1 MKKQVLSMLLA
12 MMMLLSVVGMN
23 VVPASAEEYTN
34 ATGLLL
40 DGQLR
45 MYEHQ
50 DGEDAWF
57 KFDLTTPGKL
67 NLKVMSYIDGNLG
80 VRLCNADLSET
91 LYSWYTNAGTAT
103 SPQTTSNDA
112 ILSSGTYYIKICDDW
127 SCETG
132 SYKISAT
139 FTPYT
144 VTNEVKG
151 TYDSPQIYTLGSEVV
166 HAITPTQTE
175 NWYRITIPTSGY
187 YVQRIRSNMGGGVSY
202 VLYNQDLTDTIASDA
217 WGTADG
223 SEAQE
228 GVNTQEIYMS
238 AGTYYVKLYKYYHN
252 GLYKYMLSPLTPE
265 NCNHEYETKQIIP
278 SYTQQGYTLYTCKKC
293 GHTYND
299 SYINKN
305 TVSQGVITNCTAG
318 KKKATITWYSDI
330 NASGYQ
336 IRYSTDKKLKK
347 SVKTV
352 NVSAKK
358 TSKVIK
364 KLKRKKKYYFQVRTY
379 VSENGQ
385 KIYGKWSKKKSV
397 KVK

>member
-1 MKKQVLSMLLA
+1 MKLKKQVLSMLLA

-67 NLKVMSYIDGNLG
+67 NLKVMSYIDGHLG

-175 NWYRITIPTSGY
+175 N
-187 YVQRIRSNMGGGVSY
+187 
-202 VLYNQDLTDTIASDA
+202 
-217 WGTADG
+217 
-223 SEAQE
+223 
-228 GVNTQEIYMS
+228 
-238 AGTYYVKLYKYYHN
+238 
-252 GLYKYMLSPLTPE
+252 
-265 NCNHEYETKQIIP
+265 
-278 SYTQQGYTLYTCKKC
+278 
-293 GHTYND
+293 
-299 SYINKN
+299 
-305 TVSQGVITNCTAG
+305 
-318 KKKATITWYSDI
+318 
-330 NASGYQ
+330 
-336 IRYSTDKKLKK
+336 
-347 SVKTV
+347 
-352 NVSAKK
+352 
-358 TSKVIK
+358 
-364 KLKRKKKYYFQVRTY
+364 
-379 VSENGQ
+379 
-385 KIYGKWSKKKSV
+385 
-397 KVK
+397 